1 MQRNLMWTLKQ
12 LHLSLEQY
20 GKAQMKELDLS
31 LTQGIVLHYLLA
43 HEDQAIY
50 AVDLHATLGISKSSV
65 SSALKSLKQKGYL
78 RMAENPK
85 DDRKKRIVL
94 TDKAHHAERA
104 IEASLARQQERLLKA
119 IPDQHL
125 KWLEDDLNLMLS
137 HVNRQIRLEENV

>member
-1 MQRNLMWTLKQ
+1 M
-12 LHLSLEQY
+12 
-20 GKAQMKELDLS
+20 
-31 LTQGIVLHYLLA
+31 
-43 HEDQAIY
+43 
-50 AVDLHATLGISKSSV
+50 
-65 SSALKSLKQKGYL
+65 
-78 RMAENPK
+78 
-85 DDRKKRIVL
+85 L